1 MVSQLI
7 CRSVLVTTAGT
18 ALLLAASLTTQAGT
32 ITPPSK
38 GVIVQGLN
46 SDLTDVRWR
55 RCWRDRWGRMR
66 CTWCW
71 RDRWGRVR
79 CG

>member
-1 MVSQLI
+1 MPKTVIAIGL
-7 CRSVLVTTAGT
+7 AG
-18 ALLLAASLTTQAGT
+18 LLLAAASAQAGSFM
-32 ITPPSK
+32 PVPKS
-38 GVIVQGLN
+38 VIVQGLN
-46 SDLTDVRWR
+46 SDIDQAGWR

-79 CG
+79 CR

>member
-1 MVSQLI
+1 MPKTAI
-7 CRSVLVTTAGT
+7 AIVLAGFV
-18 ALLLAASLTTQAGT
+18 LAAAGST
-32 ITPPSK
+32 SATAMQVAPLSK
-38 GVIVQGLN
+38 SVVSNLGGDFVDIG
-46 SDLTDVRWR
+46 WR

-79 CG
+79 CR

>member
-1 MVSQLI
+1 MVSHMI
-7 CRSVLVTTAGT
+7 WRSILATTAGT
-18 ALLLAASLTTQAGT
+18 VLLLAASLPTQART

-66 CTWCW
+66 CTWC
-71 RDRWGRVR
+71 
-79 CG
+79 